1 MKNLI
6 NIKKQG
12 TMVAIAAAIVSA
24 SLGLSANA
32 YGPERQT
39 FTAQNPADYVTFN
52 SITNNPTVGDE
63 RNFVRIKEVGA
74 ANYVDS
80 VDLIPGKE
88 YEVYTYYHNNA
99 KDSLNSKEN
108 NYRGV
113 ALDVKLKLNL
123 PSVVEKGSKVRVL
136 STISA
141 SNSKPLSVWDSS
153 AITSSQRTVA
163 LRYIQGSAS
172 IRTKGSIN
180 GQALPGEKLFG
191 DGMLLGYSALNG
203 ALPGCDQYSG
213 VVTYRF
219 KADYADFNV
228 SKTVSK
234 NGVNNFAENQA
245 VKPGEKVDFKITYNN
260 TGTVY
265 QNNVHIRDILPVG
278 MSLVPG
284 TTRITTPGDPAGK
297 ILNDNIISANGINIG
312 NYSYG
317 ASATVM
323 LTAVVD
329 ASKLVCGVNNLT
341 NNAQVITQ
349 NGTKSDTAKVTVDRT
364 CTPTEKQFCQI
375 PGKTHLKKDDPACKP
390 DDKCKVPG
398 KQDLK
403 PNDPKCFE
411 PCIIKGKENLKK
423 DDPNCNDP
431 CPIKGKENLK
441 ANDPNCSEKCTIRG
455 LEHLPAGDK
464 NCAQIPSE
472 LPQTGPAEAAMMVIA
487 VVALSGAAA
496 YYIRSRQ
503 EFKALTAEATTKV
516 KQSDLAEK
524 VEEEV
529 SKK

>member
-1 MKNLI
+1 MKISKLLSVVGI
-6 NIKKQG
+6 SLS
-12 TMVAIAAAIVSA
+12 IAAMSTVAA
-24 SLGLSANA
+24 MAW
-32 YGPERQT
+32 GPERST
-39 FTAQNPADYVTFN
+39 FTVENPATYPTFN
-52 SITNNPTVGDE
+52 SITNDPHLGDE
-63 RNFVRIKEVGA
+63 RNFVRIREAGVGT
-74 ANYVDS
+74 YVDS
-80 VDLIPGKE
+80 INIVPGKE
-88 YEVYTYYHNNA
+88 YEVQIYYHNNA
-99 KDSLNSKEN
+99 RSDLNAQGKGAALNSKIK
-108 NYRGV
+108 
-113 ALDVKLKLNL
+113 ATL
-123 PSVVEKGSKVRVL
+123 PSVVKKGSRVDV
-136 STISA
+136 SGEITA
-141 SNSKPLSVWDSS
+141 SNTKPLRVFDHANISS
-153 AITSSQRTVA
+153 PTMDVA
-163 LRYIQGSAS
+163 LRYVQGSAVVTS
-172 IRTKGSIN
+172 N
-180 GQALPGEKLFG
+180 GAVNGRALDANRLFG
-191 DGMLLGYSALNG
+191 DGHMIGYNDLNG
-203 ALPGCDQYSG
+203 ILPGCYQYSG
-213 VVTYRF
+213 RVVF
-219 KADYADFNV
+219 KFVADYADFNI

-234 NGVNNFAENQA
+234 ENANSFQKSQSTNA
-245 VKPGEKVDFKITYNN
+245 GSTVDFKISYKN
-260 TGTVY
+260 TGTTT
-265 QNNVHIRDILPVG
+265 QNNVNIMDVLPKG
-278 MSLVPG
+278 LTYVPG
-284 TTRITTPGDPAGK
+284 STKLFNNLLPNGK
-297 ILNDNIISANGINIG
+297 VLNDDVVTSKGVNIG
-312 NYSYG
+312 DYRTG
-317 ASATVM
+317 AEGYITFKAKVAA
-323 LTAVVD
+323 LKD
-329 ASKLVCGVNNLT
+329 LICGTNTLNNIAYIRT
-341 NNAQVITQ
+341 N
-349 NGTKSDTAKVTVDRT
+349 NGTKQDTAKVTVDRT

-441 ANDPNCSEKCTIRG
+441 VNDPNCSEKCTIRG